1 MRIEVR
7 TQGGFAGNVRRPAL
21 VVETEDLEAAD
32 ARELE
37 ALAAGLPA
45 GGPPGR
51 GADLMRYDVLVDDA
65 SGRRTASFFEPNV
78 PRARARATKLA
89 RKAGRRSVAPPAPRR
104 PSRSGRRRR

>member
-7 TQGGFAGNVRRPAL
+7 QQGGFAGLRRAPL
-21 VVETEDLEAAD
+21 VVETDDLEPAL

-37 ALAAGLPA
+37 QLAASLPA

-65 SGRRTASFFEPNV
+65 SGRRTAAFFEPDV
-78 PRARARATKLA
+78 
-89 RKAGRRSVAPPAPRR
+89 PAPV
-104 PSRSGRRRR
+104 RSLLKLTRQAGGRS

>member
-7 TQGGFAGNVRRPAL
+7 QQGGFAGHIRRPPL
-21 VVETEDLEAAD
+21 VVETEDLEPGL

-65 SGRRTASFFEPNV
+65 SGRRTAAFFEPDV
-78 PRARARATKLA
+78 PPPVRALLKLA
-89 RKAGRRSVAPPAPRR
+89 RQAGRRA
-104 PSRSGRRRR
+104 

>member
-7 TQGGFAGNVRRPAL
+7 TEGGFAGSISRPPL
-21 VVETEDLEAAD
+21 VVETDELEAEP

-37 ALAAGLPA
+37 RLARTLPTGA
-45 GGPPGR
+45 GPPAR

-78 PRARARATKLA
+78 PPGVRALLRLA
-89 RKAGRRSVAPPAPRR
+89 RKA
-104 PSRSGRRRR
+104 RRRA

>member
-7 TQGGFAGNVRRPAL
+7 QQGGYAGSIRRPPL
-21 VVETEDLEAAD
+21 VVETDDLEPAL

-65 SGRRTASFFEPNV
+65 SGRRTAAYFEPDV
-78 PRARARATKLA
+78 PPPVRELLQLA
-89 RKAGRRSVAPPAPRR
+89 RHAGRRA
-104 PSRSGRRRR
+104 

>member
-7 TQGGFAGNVRRPAL
+7 QQGGFAGSVRRPAL
-21 VVETEDLEAAD
+21 VVETDDLEPPL

-37 ALAAGLPA
+37 TLAACLPA

-65 SGRRTASFFEPNV
+65 GARRTAAYFEPDV
-78 PRARARATKLA
+78 PPQVRALLRLA
-89 RKAGRRSVAPPAPRR
+89 HEAGRRA
-104 PSRSGRRRR
+104 

>member
-7 TQGGFAGNVRRPAL
+7 QQGGFAATVRRPPL
-21 VVETEDLEAAD
+21 VVETDELEPAL

-37 ALAAGLPA
+37 QLAAALPA

-65 SGRRTASFFEPNV
+65 SGRRTAAFFEPNV
-78 PRARARATKLA
+78 PAAVRALMKLA
-89 RKAGRRSVAPPAPRR
+89 RDAGRRA
-104 PSRSGRRRR
+104 

>member
-7 TQGGFAGNVRRPAL
+7 QQGGFAGLRRPPL
-21 VVETEDLEAAD
+21 VVETDDLAPGL

-65 SGRRTASFFEPNV
+65 SGRRTATFFEPDV
-78 PRARARATKLA
+78 PPSVRALLTLA
-89 RKAGRRSVAPPAPRR
+89 RRAGGR
-104 PSRSGRRRR
+104 P

>member
-7 TQGGFAGNVRRPAL
+7 QQGGFAGNIRRPPL
-21 VVETEDLEAAD
+21 VVETEDLEPAD

-37 ALAAGLPA
+37 ALAASLPA

-65 SGRRTASFFEPNV
+65 SGRRTATFFEPDV
-78 PRARARATKLA
+78 PEPVRRLMRLA
-89 RKAGRRSVAPPAPRR
+89 RDA
-104 PSRSGRRRR
+104 RRRA

>member
-7 TQGGFAGNVRRPAL
+7 QQGGFAGTVRRPPL
-21 VVETEDLEAAD
+21 VVETDELEPGL

-37 ALAAGLPA
+37 QLATAIPA

-65 SGRRTASFFEPNV
+65 SGRRTAAFFEPDV
-78 PRARARATKLA
+78 PAPVRSLMKLA
-89 RKAGRRSVAPPAPRR
+89 REAGRRA
-104 PSRSGRRRR
+104 